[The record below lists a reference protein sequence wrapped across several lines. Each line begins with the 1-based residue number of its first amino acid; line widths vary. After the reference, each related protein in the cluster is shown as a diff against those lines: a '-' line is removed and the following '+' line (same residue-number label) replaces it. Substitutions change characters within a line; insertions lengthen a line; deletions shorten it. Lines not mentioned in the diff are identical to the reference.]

1 MVSDVKTIAH
11 YKLETVTNEAESASK
26 DNWNKELNNPKPNKI
41 YIVVVNR
48 TYHIDYLG

>member
-1 MVSDVKTIAH
+1 MVSDIKIIAH

-26 DNWNKELNNPKPNKI
+26 DNWNKELNNPNPNKL
-41 YIVVVNR
+41 YIVVGNK